1 MIEVLQGDKYMQTQ
15 KIEISGKTIL
25 TVILYLL
32 GFWLLFHIRGIIVTL
47 FVAFIFMTAMS
58 PLVRAAKRIKVPTL
72 LVVLLIFIGLITLI
86 TTLIASLV
94 PAVMAQTVG
103 LIQNLPEYI
112 KMINDR
118 WSIVLDQSLIT
129 NQFNAIPSNLLRLAA
144 SAFSNILTILA
155 LFFMTYYLF
164 TERPYL
170 HKYLIGFFGKDEAE
184 KKAEAFIVEVEG
196 RVGGWVRGELFLMT
210 IIGIMSY
217 IGLTV
222 LGIPYAL
229 PLAILA
235 GLLEAV
241 PGIGPIISAI
251 PAILLGL
258 TISPVIALGTLV
270 MSIIIQQLENNLI
283 VPKVMQSATGVRP
296 LVTIIVLM
304 IGFTLG
310 GALGA
315 VLAMPAFLTI
325 NSIYKVIHKS

>member
-1 MIEVLQGDKYMQTQ
+1 MSAQR
-15 KIEISGKTIL
+15 IEITSKTIL
-25 TVILYLL
+25 TTILYLL
-32 GFWLLFHIRGIIVTL
+32 AFWLLFHVRSIIITL
-47 FVAFIFMTAMS
+47 FVAFIFMTAIS
-58 PLVRAAKRIKVPTL
+58 PVVRAAKKIKIPTL
-72 LVVLLIFIGLITLI
+72 PVVLLIFVAVIALISI
-86 TTLIASLV
+86 LIASLV
-94 PAVMAQTVG
+94 PAVMTQTVG
-103 LIQNLPEYI
+103 LIQNLPDYI

-118 WSIVLDQSLIT
+118 WSITLDQSILM
-129 NQFNAIPSNLLRLAA
+129 NQFNSIPSNLLRLAA
-144 SAFSNILTILA
+144 GAFSNILTVLA

-164 TERPYL
+164 TERPHLHQYL
-170 HKYLIGFFGKDEAE
+170 VGFFGTDEAE
-184 KKAEAFIVEVEG
+184 KKAEAFIAEVES

-210 IIGIMSY
+210 IIGVMSY
-217 IGLTV
+217 VGLT
-222 LGIPYAL
+222 LLQIPYAL

-258 TISPVIALGTLV
+258 TISPLIALGATI

-304 IGFTLG
+304 TGFTLG

-315 VLAMPAFLTI
+315 VLAMPTFLTI
-325 NSIYKVIHKS
+325 NSIYKVIHRS